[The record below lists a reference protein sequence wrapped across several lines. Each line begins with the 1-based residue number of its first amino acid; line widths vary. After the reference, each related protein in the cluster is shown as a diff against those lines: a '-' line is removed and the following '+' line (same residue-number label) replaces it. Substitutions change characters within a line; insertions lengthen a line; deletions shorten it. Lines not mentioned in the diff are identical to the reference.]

1 MSYVTDYV
9 MKKYQCKRGD
19 FLLFK
24 TTLYKLK
31 IKNLITLFVKRY
43 ILIIINVISV
53 EECKPRRVRK
63 SLQLKELQRKQ
74 EDGSIG

>member
-1 MSYVTDYV
+1 MIHNDVINVACIKLAATMSYVTDYV

-31 IKNLITLFVKRY
+31 IKNLIK
-43 ILIIINVISV
+43 
-53 EECKPRRVRK
+53 
-63 SLQLKELQRKQ
+63 KEVNW
-74 EDGSIG
+74 DNSI